1 MTKVMPCGCKKKE
14 PKVQVSEPVLDE
26 FPETVEQF
34 HAKEMDKYAQEI
46 AEQTIK
52 LFEETEE
59 DE

>member
-1 MTKVMPCGCKKKE
+1 MGCNCKKK
-14 PKVQVSEPVLDE
+14 VTVSEPVLDE